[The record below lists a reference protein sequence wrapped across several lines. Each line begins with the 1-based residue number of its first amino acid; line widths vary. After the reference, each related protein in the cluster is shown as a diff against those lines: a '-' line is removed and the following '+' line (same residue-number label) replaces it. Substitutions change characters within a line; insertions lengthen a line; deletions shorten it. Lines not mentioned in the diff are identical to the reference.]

1 MVKGDIRGNPS
12 DALGHPHGSL
22 DIRRALLFRR
32 ELQGNSLAREPQGV
46 SQIPSRA
53 GWGGMEVGGSQGCEL
68 SQLLTSLAEG
78 LETEAVEVEVV
89 LNLMPKTPG
98 RL

>member
-1 MVKGDIRGNPS
+1 
-12 DALGHPHGSL
+12 
-22 DIRRALLFRR
+22 
-32 ELQGNSLAREPQGV
+32 
-46 SQIPSRA
+46 
-53 GWGGMEVGGSQGCEL
+53 MEVGGSQGCEL

-89 LNLMPKTPG
+89 LNLMPRTPG